1 MDVLIMTLVVGLVV
15 GYLDSILQKGKE
27 FGIPGDM
34 VIGILGA
41 VFGSW
46 LFGLLG
52 LTTYGLVGNL
62 VMTVVTAFLFLFLL
76 GRLVHR

>member
-15 GYLDSILQKGKE
+15 GYLDSIIQKGKE

-62 VMTVVTAFLFLFLL
+62 IMTVVTAFLFLFLL

>member
-1 MDVLIMTLVVGLVV
+1 MDVLLMTIGVGLVV
-15 GYLDSILQKGKE
+15 GYLDSIIQKGKE

-41 VFGSW
+41 VFGTW

-62 VMTVVTAFLFLFLL
+62 VLMVVSAFLFLFLL
-76 GRLVHR
+76 GRLAHR

>member
-15 GYLDSILQKGKE
+15 WYLDSILQKGKE

>member
-1 MDVLIMTLVVGLVV
+1 MTLVVGLVV
-15 GYLDSILQKGKE
+15 GYLDSIIQKGKE

-62 VMTVVTAFLFLFLL
+62 IMTVVTAFLFLFLL